1 MKKSGKTTKQAR
13 VTKKSSKAAKQVRA
27 SKKISKA
34 AKQVRAV
41 KKASKT
47 VKRTR
52 RKAEPIAPETQPT
65 STGSQA
71 EVGGKEILEEMV
83 EYTSVGPLLSGGDV
97 DASWQ
102 GAEDSGEES
111 VGGHAPTPDQD
122 IVDEIGR
129 AAGIE
134 LQDNQELL
142 THEEILAR
150 RDRHRWE
157 LDRRS
162 ADTDFQD
169 EE

>member
-1 MKKSGKTTKQAR
+1 MKKSVKTTKQAR
-13 VTKKSSKAAKQVRA
+13 VTKKAGKAAKQVHA
-27 SKKISKA
+27 AKKSSKA
-34 AKQVRAV
+34 VKQ
-41 KKASKT
+41 
-47 VKRTR
+47 TR
-52 RKAEPIAPETQPT
+52 RRDNLPVPETQPT

-71 EVGGKEILEEMV
+71 EVGGREMLEEMV
-83 EYTSVGPLLSGGDV
+83 EYTSVGPLLSAGDV
-97 DASWQ
+97 DARWQ
-102 GAEDSGEES
+102 EAEASGEES

-134 LQDNQELL
+134 LQDNQELQ
-142 THEEILAR
+142 THEEILAK

-162 ADTDFQD
+162 ADTDFQA

>member
-1 MKKSGKTTKQAR
+1 MKKSSKTTKQAR

-27 SKKISKA
+27 T
-34 AKQVRAV
+34 
-41 KKASKT
+41 KKASKA
-47 VKRTR
+47 VKQAR
-52 RKAEPIAPETQPT
+52 RKTDPIAPETQPT
-65 STGSQA
+65 SSGSQA
-71 EVGGKEILEEMV
+71 EVGGKEMLEEMV

-102 GAEDSGEES
+102 EAEDSGEES

-134 LQDNQELL
+134 FQDNQELR
-142 THEEILAR
+142 THDEILAK

-162 ADTDFQD
+162 ADTDFQA

>member
-13 VTKKSSKAAKQVRA
+13 VTKKSSKAAKQARA
-27 SKKISKA
+27 T
-34 AKQVRAV
+34 KQATKPV
-41 KKASKT
+41 KQA
-47 VKRTR
+47 R
-52 RKAEPIAPETQPT
+52 RKNDPIAPERQPT
-65 STGSQA
+65 SSGSQA
-71 EVGGKEILEEMV
+71 EVGGKQRLEELV

-102 GAEDSGEES
+102 EAEDSGEES

-122 IVDEIGR
+122 LVDEIGR
-129 AAGIE
+129 ATGIE

-142 THEEILAR
+142 THEEILAQ

-162 ADTDFQD
+162 ADTDFQA

>member
-13 VTKKSSKAAKQVRA
+13 VTKKASKAAKQVRG
-27 SKKISKA
+27 
-34 AKQVRAV
+34 AKS
-41 KKASKT
+41 ASKT
-47 VKRTR
+47 IKRPR
-52 RKAEPIAPETQPT
+52 RQVGPFAPETRPT

-71 EVGGKEILEEMV
+71 EAGGKEMLEELV

-97 DASWQ
+97 DANWQ

-122 IVDEIGR
+122 MVDEIGR

-134 LQDNQELL
+134 FQDNQELR
-142 THEEILAR
+142 THEEILAN

-162 ADTDFQD
+162 ADTDFQT

>member
-1 MKKSGKTTKQAR
+1 MKKSSKATKQAR
-13 VTKKSSKAAKQVRA
+13 VTKKSGKAAQPARA
-27 SKKISKA
+27 T
-34 AKQVRAV
+34 
-41 KKASKT
+41 KKASKA
-47 VKRTR
+47 VQRTR
-52 RKAEPIAPETQPT
+52 RKDEPVAPERQPT
-65 STGSQA
+65 SSGSQA
-71 EVGGKEILEEMV
+71 EVGGKQRLEELV
-83 EYTSVGPLLSGGDV
+83 EYTSVGPLLSAGDV
-97 DASWQ
+97 DANWQ

-134 LQDNQELL
+134 LQDDQELL
-142 THEEILAR
+142 THEEILAK

-162 ADTDFQD
+162 ADDDFRP

>member
-1 MKKSGKTTKQAR
+1 MKKSSKTTKQAR
-13 VTKKSSKAAKQVRA
+13 VTKKSSKAAKQVR
-27 SKKISKA
+27 
-34 AKQVRAV
+34 R
-41 KKASKT
+41 
-47 VKRTR
+47 RTD
-52 RKAEPIAPETQPT
+52 PIAPETQPT
-65 STGSQA
+65 SSGSQA
-71 EVGGKEILEEMV
+71 EVGGKEMLEEMV

-102 GAEDSGEES
+102 EAEDSGEES

-134 LQDNQELL
+134 FQDNQELR
-142 THEEILAR
+142 THDEILAK

-162 ADTDFQD
+162 ADTDFQA